1 MKSPVTPSMKP
12 PMKLL
17 LALDDGPGA
26 RRAVD
31 EAIRIAREQGA
42 TLDALF
48 VIDATWDV
56 FTGHDW
62 LSGCNS
68 RIGFLEYMQGLE
80 EKAAAETARA
90 FLERRGDLPGELLTA
105 PGDVVD
111 VVREHAARGYDLL
124 VLSNPFTR
132 GLEVMRD
139 AVAKLTRDAPCDVLL
154 VRPGPE

>member
-80 EKAAAETARA
+80 EKAAAETAHA

-154 VRPGPE
+154 VRPAPE

>member
-1 MKSPVTPSMKP
+1 MTPPVTP

-31 EAIRIAREQGA
+31 EAIRIAREKGA
-42 TLDALF
+42 
-48 VIDATWDV
+48 
-56 FTGHDW
+56 GHDW

-80 EKAAAETARA
+80 EKAAAESARA
-90 FLERRGDLPGELLTA
+90 FLELRGDMPGELLTA

-111 VVREHAARGYDLL
+111 VIREQAAKGYDLL

-139 AVAKLTRDAPCDVLL
+139 AVARLTRDAPCDVLL
-154 VRPGPE
+154 VRADTK